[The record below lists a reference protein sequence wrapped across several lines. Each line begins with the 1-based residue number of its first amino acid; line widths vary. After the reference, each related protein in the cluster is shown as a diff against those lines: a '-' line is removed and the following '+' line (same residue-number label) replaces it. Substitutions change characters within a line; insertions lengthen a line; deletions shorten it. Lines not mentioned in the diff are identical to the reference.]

1 MTIAFQ
7 QIEAALGLARCSET
21 NITGYVVEQI
31 GDTFRIYDDYCSKSF
46 CSLGEALAYA
56 RECAAEAVE
65 ALAN

>member
-1 MTIAFQ
+1 MTTAVK

-46 CSLGEALAYA
+46 RSLNKALAYA